1 MFLADGQTILSIK
14 GLRKSFG
21 GLLALNDVDFDIFP
35 GQIVGLIGPNG
46 AGKTTVFHLVSGFYK
61 PDHGTISFKGTEL
74 TGLRADQVCKI
85 GISRA
90 FQIVRPFIG
99 LTVFQNVLIGSFNRA
114 QNRREAHHQCLNT
127 LELTGLTKFKD
138 QRANHLTLAGKK
150 RLEIAKALSTN
161 PEVLLL
167 DEVMAGLTPVETE
180 EIMVLIRTIN
190 SRGITIIA
198 IEHVMAAIMSL
209 SHRIVVLNYGKKIAE
224 GTPEEI
230 ANNEDVIGVYLGEE
244 KETA

>member
-1 MFLADGQTILSIK
+1 
-14 GLRKSFG
+14 
-21 GLLALNDVDFDIFP
+21 
-35 GQIVGLIGPNG
+35 
-46 AGKTTVFHLVSGFYK
+46 
-61 PDHGTISFKGTEL
+61 
-74 TGLRADQVCKI
+74 
-85 GISRA
+85 
-90 FQIVRPFIG
+90 

-127 LELTGLTKFKD
+127 LELTGLTRFKD

-190 SRGITIIA
+190 SKGITIIA

-244 KETA
+244 RKTA